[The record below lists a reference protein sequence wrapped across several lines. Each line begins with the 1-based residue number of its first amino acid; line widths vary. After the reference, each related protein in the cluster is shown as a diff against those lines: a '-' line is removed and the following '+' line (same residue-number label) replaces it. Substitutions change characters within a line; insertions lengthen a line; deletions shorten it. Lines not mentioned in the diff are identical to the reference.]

1 MEEFNTLEKVTEL
14 FKNAGCE
21 GTENCYFLALKDN
34 ARAQSGV
41 VGGMEYP
48 YWGLL
53 INETENG
60 LGIFYL
66 NLDKFTF
73 KFKLEDVKI
82 MPNSYFFI
90 PNENIKKITV
100 KNYSIFNTKAKSI
113 TIKTND
119 GKTHH
124 LSVKLD
130 QNILPYQND
139 NITKFIE
146 KHSNR

>member
-1 MEEFNTLEKVTEL
+1 MEKFDTLEKVKEL

-34 ARAQSGV
+34 ARAKSGL

-60 LGIFYL
+60 LGMFYL
-66 NLDKFTF
+66 NLDKFTL
-73 KFKLEDVKI
+73 KLKLEDLKI

-100 KNYSIFNTKAKSI
+100 KNYSIFNTKTKSI

-124 LSVKLD
+124 LSVRLD
-130 QNILPYQND
+130 QNVPPYQND
-139 NITKFIE
+139 NLTKFIA
-146 KHSNR
+146 KYSKQ